1 MILVGLLK
9 KIDYNAKI
17 SEVEGKLPSISGLA
31 TKSALTAVEN
41 KISDVSSSA
50 KKTD

>member
-9 KIDYNAKI
+9 KNYAKI
-17 SEVEGKLPSISGLA
+17 SEVEGELPSISGLA

-41 KISDVSSSA
+41 KISDVSSSV